1 METGNFNIIRDNYFP
16 EAKRRDNFSWIAC
29 PKRDNYFAEAKWAGN
44 IATLFRQYNIIVEAG
59 AALQNISR
67 PAQRL
72 AALSLLG
79 FYGGKGG
86 QYACCP
92 LGRPKKQST

>member
-1 METGNFNIIRDNYFP
+1 MEAGNFIRTRDNYFP
-16 EAKRRDNFSWIAC
+16 LAKRRDNFSWIAS

-59 AALQNISR
+59 AALQKLSR
-67 PAQRL
+67 PTQRL

-86 QYACCP
+86 LHADCLQ
-92 LGRPKKQST
+92 GRPKKQST